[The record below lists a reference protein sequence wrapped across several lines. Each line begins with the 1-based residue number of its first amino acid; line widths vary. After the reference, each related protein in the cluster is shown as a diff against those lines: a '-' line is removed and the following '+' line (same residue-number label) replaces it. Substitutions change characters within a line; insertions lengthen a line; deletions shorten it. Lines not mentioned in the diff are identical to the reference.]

1 MGNILMYI
9 EPFIIIFFIITL
21 FICSVGRVKR
31 IYKYLPAILSI
42 IGIIVYNFLAR
53 SQYGVRGGLLFIFT
67 NMIVLPSTVVS
78 LAIAVTFDIT
88 RFIAAKYN
96 SPSKLRLKEGKTIK
110 KITRIAITQLVSIL
124 LSLASVASLQ
134 WIFRINDNIINGAI
148 QELAIVI
155 PIIIIFLLSLI
166 LYLISLPYERTNLP
180 LIAVPYVIYLTIF
193 SEVAFN
199 IYPLLPDE
207 VITPL
212 ILLGMMAILWI
223 GVIGGVL
230 LAMEVKKTKLKA
242 VP

>member
-1 MGNILMYI
+1 MGLLIYI
-9 EPFIIIFFIITL
+9 EPFIIIFFITTL
-21 FICSVGRVKR
+21 FICSIGGIKR

-88 RFIAAKYN
+88 RFIVAKHN
-96 SPSKLRLKEGKTIK
+96 SSRKLRLKEGRTIK

-124 LSLASVASLQ
+124 LSIASVASLQ
-134 WIFRINDNIINGAI
+134 WIFRVKD
-148 QELAIVI
+148 IVI
-155 PIIIIFLLSLI
+155 EFAIAGSGIIIFLLSLI
-166 LYLISLPYERTNLP
+166 LCLISLPYERTNLP
-180 LIAVPYVIYLTIF
+180 LIAVPYVIYLTIL
-193 SEVAFN
+193 SEIGFKM
-199 IYPLLPDE
+199 YPIKQNLQM
-207 VITPL
+207 ISFIPL
-212 ILLGMMAILWI
+212 GIMAILWI